1 MKHTY
6 ELKRLNNKDG
16 ITTVL
21 KLETEPKYAKEKAKD
36 YTNQHPGIYLLQRI
50 DTVAGYFTK
59 KELDKD
65 D

>member
-1 MKHTY
+1 MT
-6 ELKRLNNKDG
+6 
-16 ITTVL
+16 
-21 KLETEPKYAKEKAKD
+21 KYTKEKAKD